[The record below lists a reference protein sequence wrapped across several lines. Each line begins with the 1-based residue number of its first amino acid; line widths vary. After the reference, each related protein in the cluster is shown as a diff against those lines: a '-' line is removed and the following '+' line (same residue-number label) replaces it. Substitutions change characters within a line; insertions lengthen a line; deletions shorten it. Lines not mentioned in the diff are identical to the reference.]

1 MTASTL
7 LVAAGPRT
15 KLIAVPSAH
24 KRHDDGWESD
34 SMLSFGSAWIVDLS
48 VHFRCNGMVSCTLCI
63 RCALGSNIVPRGS
76 DSTPVQIAARSGL
89 ASTAASTLAELA
101 AATKHR
107 KATDVCAT
115 SPKLPVAAAPPKA
128 AVAVTGPAPPSAP
141 LPAAPPSAM
150 SIEQLLTV
158 VITSSPVRSNPSTRM
173 LLECLTSLDIHG
185 DLSQCRKLIMCDG
198 FKVREQSQR
207 KLGIVTDEEAV
218 LYREYIQS
226 IACMCRE
233 KSTLQRTRVVQL
245 AKWQGSAYAIRE
257 AIEGHVQTPFVI
269 IVPHDCIIARP
280 VRLDAVVAM
289 MHANADR
296 VNYVKIGQPK
306 HKDYAEAVCA
316 RVPRSRLGPHGPCWQ
331 RLLARLV
338 RSPAAWLRVLC
349 VQVLSRYGVRLEPTP
364 MSTYAPSPSLG
375 AVAEASAEMSLTP
388 MLCYKD
394 NIAMVSVRF
403 LTEHVFTPSSGVRR
417 GTFIEDT
424 FGKNFQM
431 RSWLV
436 SAACAAKQPP
446 SNGCFLL
453 GDGRAE
459 PMIRHLDGKTYLDP
473 EQRVRAGLKAHENG
487 RDGYIDWT
495 VTLRLAS
502 LAAQQETLKAV
513 EAAEAEEAAEAAEG
527 CAVEDDI
534 EDEGSEADSETLDG
548 PCT

>member
-1 MTASTL
+1 
-7 LVAAGPRT
+7 
-15 KLIAVPSAH
+15 
-24 KRHDDGWESD
+24 
-34 SMLSFGSAWIVDLS
+34 MLSCGSAWRVDLS
-48 VHFRCNGMVSCTLCI
+48 VHFLCNGMVSCTLLPI
-63 RCALGSNIVPRGS
+63 RCALGSSQGILPRGS
-76 DSTPVQIAARSGL
+76 DYTPVQIAARSGL
-89 ASTAASTLAELA
+89 ASTAASALAAELA
-101 AATKHR
+101 AATKH
-107 KATDVCAT
+107 KATDVCAAA
-115 SPKLPVAAAPPKA
+115 PKSPVAAAPPKA

-141 LPAAPPSAM
+141 PPAAPSPAM

-226 IACMCRE
+226 IARMCRE
-233 KSTLQRTRVVQL
+233 QSVLERTRVVQL
-245 AKWQGSAYAIRE
+245 AEWQGSAYAIRE

-331 RLLARLV
+331 HLLARLA
-338 RSPAAWLRVLC
+338 RSPAAWLRVPC
-349 VQVLSRYGVRLEPTP
+349 VQVLGRYGVRLEPTP
-364 MSTYAPSPSLG
+364 MSTYAPSSSLG
-375 AVAEASAEMSLTP
+375 AMAEASAEMSTYALTP
-388 MLCYKD
+388 MLCYRD

-403 LTEHVFTPSSGVRR
+403 LTEHVFTPRSGVRR

-431 RSWLV
+431 RSWLH

-473 EQRVRAGLKAHENG
+473 EQRVRAGLKAYENG
-487 RDGYIDWT
+487 QDGYTDWT
-495 VTLRLAS
+495 ITLHLAS

-513 EAAEAEEAAEAAEG
+513 EAVEAAER

-534 EDEGSEADSETLDG
+534 ADEGSEADSETLDG

>member
-1 MTASTL
+1 MTTTTL

-15 KLIAVPSAH
+15 KLTAVPH
-24 KRHDDGWESD
+24 KHDDGWESD
-34 SMLSFGSAWIVDLS
+34 SSAWRVDLS
-48 VHFRCNGMVSCTLCI
+48 VHFRCNGMVSCTLLPI
-63 RCALGSNIVPRGS
+63 RCSLGSTILPRGS
-76 DSTPVQIAARSGL
+76 DYTPVQIAARSGL
-89 ASTAASTLAELA
+89 ASTAASALAELA

-115 SPKLPVAAAPPKA
+115 APKSPIAAAPPKA
-128 AVAVTGPAPPSAP
+128 AITITKPTPPSAP
-141 LPAAPPSAM
+141 LPAAPSSAM

-233 KSTLQRTRVVQL
+233 KSSLQRTRVVQL

-316 RVPRSRLGPHGPCWQ
+316 RVPRSRLGPHGPSWQ